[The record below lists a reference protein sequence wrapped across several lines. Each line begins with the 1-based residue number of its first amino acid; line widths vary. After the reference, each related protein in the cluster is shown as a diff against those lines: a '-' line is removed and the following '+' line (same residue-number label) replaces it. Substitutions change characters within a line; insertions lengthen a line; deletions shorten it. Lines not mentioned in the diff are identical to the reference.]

1 MADQNYVAQI
11 NSNQDI
17 SIMIDFMEENIKRK
31 LQLKYIFNTISF
43 KLYSGGHMKGF
54 YSHTQK
60 KKKKR
65 KIIANNLNNH
75 SSIKQAKHYK
85 LQY

>member
-31 LQLKYIFNTISF
+31 LQLKYIFNTIRF
-43 KLYSGGHMKGF
+43 KLYSGGYIKGF
-54 YSHTQK
+54 YSPK
-60 KKKKR
+60 KKKK
-65 KIIANNLNNH
+65 KQTNTTKNNF
-75 SSIKQAKHYK
+75 
-85 LQY
+85 

>member
-1 MADQNYVAQI
+1 
-11 NSNQDI
+11 
-17 SIMIDFMEENIKRK
+17 MEENIKRK

-60 KKKKR
+60 NKNKKKKKL

>member
-1 MADQNYVAQI
+1 MDQNYVAQI

-17 SIMIDFMEENIKRK
+17 SIMIHFMEEKIKCK

-60 KKKKR
+60 KKKKL

>member
-1 MADQNYVAQI
+1 MDQNYAPQI

-17 SIMIDFMEENIKRK
+17 SIMIHFLKENIKSK
-31 LQLKYIFNTISF
+31 LQLKYIFIRF
-43 KLYSGGHMKGF
+43 KLYGGGNMKGF
-54 YSHTQK
+54 YSPK
-60 KKKKR
+60 KKKQL

-85 LQY
+85 LQS